1 MTALLSLL
9 ASLLW
14 GGADFLGGTVS
25 RRLAT
30 YTVIGVSQAFSLA
43 MLVPVAVATGEF
55 DAPRSYLGWGGAAGL
70 VGLVALG
77 AFYTGLADGTM
88 GVVAPIAAIGVAL
101 PVVVGLAAG
110 DSPSPGQL
118 LGLAAAVLGVL
129 LSSGPE
135 LRSAGR
141 SARRPM
147 LLAGVAA
154 MGFGTVIVL
163 VAHGSR
169 SSVVMTLLTMRA
181 VTVGLL
187 LALAGVRLRR
197 PSVARADLPVLA
209 AIGAG
214 DVAANAC
221 YAVASR
227 TGLLSIVAV
236 LASLYPAVTAV
247 LAHQLLGER
256 LSRVQTAGVVG
267 ALGGVALIAASGGT
281 G

>member
-43 MLVPVAVATGEF
+43 MLVPVAVLTGEF
-55 DAPRSYLGWGGAAGL
+55 TTARGYLGWGAAAGL

-77 AFYTGLADGTM
+77 AFYTALADGTM
-88 GVVAPIAAIGVAL
+88 GVVAPIAATGVAL
-101 PVVVGLAAG
+101 PVAVGLAGG
-110 DSPSPGQL
+110 DAPSLGQL
-118 LGLAAAVLGVL
+118 LGLIVAVLGVL
-129 LSSGPE
+129 LTSGPE

-141 SARRPM
+141 SAGRPM
-147 LLAGVAA
+147 ALAAVAA
-154 MGFGTVIVL
+154 VGFGTVIVL

-169 SSVVMTLLTMRA
+169 SSVVMTLVTMRT
-181 VTVGLL
+181 VTVLL
-187 LALAGVRLRR
+187 LLTLAGVRVRR
-197 PSVARADLPVLA
+197 PTVLRADLPVLA
-209 AIGAG
+209 VIGAG

-236 LASLYPAVTAV
+236 LASLYPAVTAM

-256 LSRVQTAGVVG
+256 LSGVQRLGVLG
-267 ALGGVALIAASGGT
+267 ALGGVALIAAGGGT

>member
-9 ASLLW
+9 ASVLW
-14 GGADFLGGTVS
+14 GGADFLGGRVS
-25 RRLAT
+25 RRLAA
-30 YTVIGVSQAFSLA
+30 YTVVGISQAFSLA
-43 MLVPVAVATGEF
+43 LLVPVAVATGELT
-55 DAPRSYLGWGGAAGL
+55 APRSYLGWGLAAGL

-77 AFYTGLADGTM
+77 AFYTALADGTM
-88 GVVAPIAAIGVAL
+88 GVVAPIAATGVAL
-101 PVVVGLAAG
+101 PVAVGVAGG
-110 DSPSPGQL
+110 DSPSVGQL
-118 LGLAAAVLGVL
+118 LGLLAAVLGVL

-135 LRSAGR
+135 LRSAGP

-147 LLAGVAA
+147 ALSAVAA
-154 MGFGTVIVL
+154 LGFGMVIVL

-181 VTVGLL
+181 VTVVLL
-187 LALAGVRLRR
+187 VSLAGVRRRR
-197 PSVARADLPVLA
+197 PEFARADLVVLA

-236 LASLYPAVTAV
+236 LASLYPAVTAM
-247 LAHQLLGER
+247 LAHQVLGER
-256 LSRVQTAGVVG
+256 LSRVQTVGVIG
-267 ALGGVALIAASGGT
+267 ALGGVVMIAAGGGT

>member
-14 GGADFLGGTVS
+14 GGADFLGGKVS

-30 YTVIGVSQAFSLA
+30 YTVIGVSQAFSLL
-43 MLVPVAVATGEF
+43 MLVPVAVATGEL
-55 DAPRSYLGWGGAAGL
+55 DAARGYLGWGAAAGL

-88 GVVAPIAAIGVAL
+88 GVVAPIAATGVAL
-101 PVVVGLAAG
+101 PVIVGLAAG
-110 DSPSPGQL
+110 DSPSSGQL

-141 SARRPM
+141 PARRPM

-154 MGFGTVIVL
+154 VGFGSVIVL

-169 SSVVMTLLTMRA
+169 TSVVMTLLTMRA
-181 VTVGLL
+181 VTVGVL

-197 PSVARADLPVLA
+197 PAVARTDLPVLA

-221 YAVASR
+221 YAVASQ

-256 LSRVQTAGVVG
+256 LSRMQTVGIVG

>member
-1 MTALLSLL
+1 LTALLSLL

-14 GGADFLGGTVS
+14 GGADFLGGAVS

-30 YTVIGVSQAFSLA
+30 YTVIGVSQAFSLV
-43 MLVPVAVATGEF
+43 MLVPVAVGTGELT
-55 DAPRSYLGWGGAAGL
+55 AARSYLGWGIAAGL

-77 AFYTGLADGTM
+77 AFYTALAEGTM
-88 GVVAPIAAIGVAL
+88 GVVAPIAATGVAL
-101 PVVVGLAAG
+101 PVAVGLAAG
-110 DSPSPGQL
+110 DSPSVGQL
-118 LGLAAAVLGVL
+118 LGLVVAVLGVL

-154 MGFGTVIVL
+154 LGFGAVIVL

-169 SSVVMTLLTMRA
+169 SSVVMTLMTMRT
-181 VTVGLL
+181 VTVATLL
-187 LALAGVRLRR
+187 VLAGVRRRR
-197 PSVARADLPVLA
+197 PMVTGADLPVLA

-227 TGLLSIVAV
+227 SGLLSIVAV

-247 LAHQLLGER
+247 LAHQVLGER
-256 LSRVQTAGVVG
+256 LSRAQTVGVIG
-267 ALGGVALIAASGGT
+267 ALGGVALIAAGGGT

>member
-14 GGADFLGGTVS
+14 GGADFLGGKAS
-25 RRLAT
+25 RRLAA
-30 YTVIGVSQAFSLA
+30 YTVIGVSQAFSLL
-43 MLVPVAVATGEF
+43 MLVPVAVATGEL
-55 DAPRSYLGWGGAAGL
+55 DAARSYLGWGAAAGL

-88 GVVAPIAAIGVAL
+88 GVVAPIAATGVAL

-110 DSPSPGQL
+110 DSPSSGQL

-141 SARRPM
+141 PARRSM

-154 MGFGTVIVL
+154 VGFGSVIVL

-169 SSVVMTLLTMRA
+169 TSVVMTLLTMRT
-181 VTVGLL
+181 VTVGVL

-197 PSVARADLPVLA
+197 PAVARTDLPVLA

-221 YAVASR
+221 YAVASQ

-256 LSRVQTAGVVG
+256 LSRMQTVGIVG

>member
-25 RRLAT
+25 RRLAA
-30 YTVIGVSQAFSLA
+30 YTVIGVSQAFSLV
-43 MLVPVAVATGEF
+43 MLVPVALGTGELT
-55 DAPRSYLGWGGAAGL
+55 AAGGYLGWGIAAGL

-77 AFYTGLADGTM
+77 AFYTALAEGTM
-88 GVVAPIAAIGVAL
+88 GVVAPIAATGVAL
-101 PVVVGLAAG
+101 PVAVGLAAG
-110 DSPSPGQL
+110 DSPSLGQL
-118 LGLAAAVLGVL
+118 LGLVIAVLGVL

-141 SARRPM
+141 SAGRPM
-147 LLAGVAA
+147 LLAAVAA
-154 MGFGTVIVL
+154 LGFGAVIVL

-169 SSVVMTLLTMRA
+169 SSVVMTLLTMRT
-181 VTVGLL
+181 VTVVALL
-187 LALAGVRLRR
+187 ILAGARR
-197 PSVARADLPVLA
+197 QRPAVARGDLPVLA

-236 LASLYPAVTAV
+236 LASLYPAVTAM
-247 LAHQLLGER
+247 LAHRVLHER
-256 LSRVQTAGVVG
+256 LSRAQTVGVIG
-267 ALGGVALIAASGGT
+267 ALGGVALIAAGGGT

>member
-25 RRLAT
+25 RRLAA

-43 MLVPVAVATGEF
+43 MLVPVALGTGELT
-55 DAPRSYLGWGGAAGL
+55 AAGGYLGWGIAAGL

-77 AFYTGLADGTM
+77 AFYTALAEGTM
-88 GVVAPIAAIGVAL
+88 GVVAPIAATGVAL
-101 PVVVGLAAG
+101 PVAVGLAAG
-110 DSPSPGQL
+110 DSPSLGQL
-118 LGLAAAVLGVL
+118 LGLVIAVLGVL

-141 SARRPM
+141 SAGRPM
-147 LLAGVAA
+147 LLAAVAA
-154 MGFGTVIVL
+154 LGFGAVIVL

-169 SSVVMTLLTMRA
+169 SSVVMTLLTMRT
-181 VTVGLL
+181 VTVVALL
-187 LALAGVRLRR
+187 ILAGARR
-197 PSVARADLPVLA
+197 QRPAVARGDLPVLA

-236 LASLYPAVTAV
+236 LASLYPAVTAM
-247 LAHQLLGER
+247 LAHRVLHER
-256 LSRVQTAGVVG
+256 LSRAQTVGVIG
-267 ALGGVALIAASGGT
+267 ALGGVALIAAGGGT